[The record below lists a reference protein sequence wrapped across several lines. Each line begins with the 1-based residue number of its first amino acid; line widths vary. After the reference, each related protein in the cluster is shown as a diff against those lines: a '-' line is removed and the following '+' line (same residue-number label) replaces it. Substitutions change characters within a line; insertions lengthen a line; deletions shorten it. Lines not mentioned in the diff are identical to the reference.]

1 MARTSSTAINEW
13 AIDVARRMKGVDIPI
28 KEAEARER
36 LKGIRVGDKGIAEY
50 LDNIRFPVMSPNEL
64 LRGIAAQVVSPEGV
78 KDIEWPVTLAKAT
91 EGLTFP
97 LTHEEAEEKLSGL
110 KIDGRDMVE
119 ILGQLKYP
127 VETPADLIHQISMSL

>member
-1 MARTSSTAINEW
+1 M
-13 AIDVARRMKGVDIPI
+13 
-28 KEAEARER
+28 
-36 LKGIRVGDKGIAEY
+36 
-50 LDNIRFPVMSPNEL
+50 
-64 LRGIAAQVVSPEGV
+64 
-78 KDIEWPVTLAKAT
+78 TLAKAT

-97 LTHEEAEEKLSGL
+97 LTHEQAEEKLSGL